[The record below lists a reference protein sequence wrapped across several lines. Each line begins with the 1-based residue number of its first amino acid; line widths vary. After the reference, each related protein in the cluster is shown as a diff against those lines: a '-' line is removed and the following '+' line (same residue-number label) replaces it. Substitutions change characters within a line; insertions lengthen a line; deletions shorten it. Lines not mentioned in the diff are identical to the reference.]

1 MILTL
6 YLFNLT
12 LANDPDAQAN
22 DPDPLGNDPN
32 TSRKR
37 S

>member
-12 LANDPDAQAN
+12 FANDPDAQAN
-22 DPDPLGNDPN
+22 DPDPLGNDPDAG
-32 TSRKR
+32 R
-37 S
+37 